1 MATSRNGIACCM
13 IALAAG
19 LLATGARAADLER
32 GLVAEPRGTLALA
45 PSEPWAELLDD
56 AEMADMRGG
65 FNGLAFSVSLSGLVT
80 SSGNA
85 FELSGAGTI
94 GDTSFE
100 FSPDFGDAGGQVTI
114 QSFVGDSLNGF
125 RGIFQAANVIGEGI
139 VVDQTLIMNVN
150 VFLNSSTA
158 PTSLSLF
165 GG

>member
-1 MATSRNGIACCM
+1 MAMSTNGIACCM
-13 IALAAG
+13 IAVAVGALAVD
-19 LLATGARAADLER
+19 ARAADFER
-32 GLVAEPRGTLALA
+32 GSASETQGTLALA
-45 PSEPWAELLDD
+45 PSEAWAERLEE

-80 SSGNA
+80 STGNA
-85 FELSGAGTI
+85 FELSGAGTM

-100 FSPDFGDAGGQVTI
+100 FSPDFGDAGGQVAIHT
-114 QSFVGDSLNGF
+114 FVGDSLNGF

-150 VFLNSSTA
+150 VFLNNSTA